1 VLTKL
6 VWENM
11 KTLRQIVTTG
21 ASIHERARSLK
32 TLTFATPKSK
42 GAYATIPYAGS
53 NKQAGRHL
61 QVAYALSQRCGLRFK
76 KPPHRPSP
84 GAQQG
89 RLYRRCPVAESR
101 T

>member
-32 TLTFATPKSK
+32 TLTFATPYRSLL
-42 GAYATIPYAGS
+42 YATIPYAGS
-53 NKQAGRHL
+53 RQAGTCKLLTR
-61 QVAYALSQRCGLRFK
+61 
-76 KPPHRPSP
+76 
-84 GAQQG
+84 
-89 RLYRRCPVAESR
+89 
-101 T
+101 